1 MIKETDFQTYLY
13 INTTQYIIYVTDNKT
28 NEKIY
33 SERLAIEEN
42 STELKFRKMDEFLD
56 SNILKIEKK
65 LDSFIKDIYVILDSK
80 EFHSIKLSIKKDNN
94 GNLINSDTLIH
105 PLNDL
110 KNLCQ
115 SNLQNEK
122 IIHFLIEKYVIDNKT
137 NEKIYSEKLAI
148 EENSIEFK
156 FRKMDEFLDS
166 NILKIE
172 KKLDSFI
179 KDIYVILDS
188 KEFHSI
194 KLSIKKDNNGNLI
207 NSDALIHPLSD
218 LKNLCQS
225 NLFNKKIIHFF
236 IEKYVIDNKFYTSLP
251 ENVNCNHFSLDTE
264 FICLSNNLIENI
276 EKILKKYHISLN
288 QILSASYLEK
298 FKDNTDNTIFT
309 TASRIISAHN
319 SNEVLL
325 IGKAN
330 KKQGFFERF
339 FNFFN

>member
-1 MIKETDFQTYLY
+1 MIREADFQTYLY
-13 INTTQYIIYVTDNKT
+13 LNNTQYIIYVTDNKT

-33 SERLAIEEN
+33 SEKLAIEEN
-42 STELKFRKMDEFLD
+42 STELKF
-56 SNILKIEKK
+56 SKI
-65 LDSFIKDIYVILDSK
+65 
-80 EFHSIKLSIKKDNN
+80 
-94 GNLINSDTLIH
+94 
-105 PLNDL
+105 
-110 KNLCQ
+110 
-115 SNLQNEK
+115 
-122 IIHFLIEKYVIDNKT
+122 
-137 NEKIYSEKLAI
+137 
-148 EENSIEFK
+148 
-156 FRKMDEFLDS
+156 DEFLDS

-207 NSDALIHPLSD
+207 NSDALIHPLND

-251 ENVNCNHFSLDTE
+251 ENINCNIFSLDTE
-264 FICLSNNLIENI
+264 FICLSKNLIEDI
-276 EKILKKYHISLN
+276 EKTLKKYHISLT
-288 QILSASYLEK
+288 QILSASYVEK
-298 FKDNTDNTIFT
+298 LKDDSDYSIFT
-309 TASRIISAHN
+309 TASRIISGYN

-325 IGKAN
+325 TGKITQ
-330 KKQGFFERF
+330 KQGFFERF

>member
-1 MIKETDFQTYLY
+1 MIREADLQTYLY
-13 INTTQYIIYVTDNKT
+13 LNNTQYIIYVTDNKT

-33 SERLAIEEN
+33 SEKLAIEEN
-42 STELKFRKMDEFLD
+42 ST
-56 SNILKIEKK
+56 
-65 LDSFIKDIYVILDSK
+65 
-80 EFHSIKLSIKKDNN
+80 
-94 GNLINSDTLIH
+94 
-105 PLNDL
+105 
-110 KNLCQ
+110 
-115 SNLQNEK
+115 
-122 IIHFLIEKYVIDNKT
+122 
-137 NEKIYSEKLAI
+137 
-148 EENSIEFK
+148 EFK

-194 KLSIKKDNNGNLI
+194 KLSIKKNNNGNLI

-251 ENVNCNHFSLDTE
+251 DNVKCNIFSLDTE
-264 FICLSNNLIENI
+264 FICLSKNLIENI
-276 EKILKKYHISLN
+276 EKILKKYHISIN
-288 QILSASYLEK
+288 QILSAGYLEK

-309 TASRIISAHN
+309 TASRIISGHN

-325 IGKAN
+325 NGKTN

>member
-1 MIKETDFQTYLY
+1 MIREADFQTYLY
-13 INTTQYIIYVTDNKT
+13 LNNTQYIIYVTDNKT

-33 SERLAIEEN
+33 SEKLAIEEN
-42 STELKFRKMDEFLD
+42 ST
-56 SNILKIEKK
+56 
-65 LDSFIKDIYVILDSK
+65 
-80 EFHSIKLSIKKDNN
+80 
-94 GNLINSDTLIH
+94 
-105 PLNDL
+105 
-110 KNLCQ
+110 
-115 SNLQNEK
+115 
-122 IIHFLIEKYVIDNKT
+122 
-137 NEKIYSEKLAI
+137 
-148 EENSIEFK
+148 EFK

-225 NLFNKKIIHFF
+225 NLQNNKIVHFF
-236 IEKYVIDNKFYTSLP
+236 IEKYVIDNKFYTNLP
-251 ENVNCNHFSLDTE
+251 ENVNCNFFSLDTE
-264 FICLSNNLIENI
+264 FICLSKNLIENI
-276 EKILKKYHISLN
+276 EKTLKKYHISLIK
-288 QILSASYLEK
+288 ILSASYLEK
-298 FKDNTDNTIFT
+298 FKDNVDDTIFT
-309 TASRIISAHN
+309 TASRIISGHN
-319 SNEVLL
+319 DNEVLL
-325 IGKAN
+325 IDKIN

>member
-1 MIKETDFQTYLY
+1 MIKEADFQTYLFL
-13 INTTQYIIYVTDNKT
+13 NNTQYIIHVTDNKT

-33 SERLAIEEN
+33 SEKLAIEEN

-94 GNLINSDTLIH
+94 GNLINS
-105 PLNDL
+105 
-110 KNLCQ
+110 
-115 SNLQNEK
+115 E
-122 IIHFLIEKYVIDNKT
+122 
-137 NEKIYSEKLAI
+137 
-148 EENSIEFK
+148 
-156 FRKMDEFLDS
+156 
-166 NILKIE
+166 
-172 KKLDSFI
+172 
-179 KDIYVILDS
+179 
-188 KEFHSI
+188 
-194 KLSIKKDNNGNLI
+194 
-207 NSDALIHPLSD
+207 ALIHPLSD

-225 NLFNKKIIHFF
+225 NLLNKKIIHFF

-251 ENVNCNHFSLDTE
+251 ENVKCNIFSLDTE
-264 FICLSNNLIENI
+264 FICLSKNLIENI
-276 EKILKKYHISLN
+276 EKILKKYHISIN
-288 QILSASYLEK
+288 QILSAGYLEK

-309 TASRIISAHN
+309 TASRIIAGHN

-325 IGKAN
+325 TGKIN

>member
-1 MIKETDFQTYLY
+1 MTNKVDFQAYLY
-13 INTTQYIIYVTDNKT
+13 LNYNQFIIYVV
-28 NEKIY
+28 E
-33 SERLAIEEN
+33 
-42 STELKFRKMDEFLD
+42 
-56 SNILKIEKK
+56 IL
-65 LDSFIKDIYVILDSK
+65 
-80 EFHSIKLSIKKDNN
+80 
-94 GNLINSDTLIH
+94 
-105 PLNDL
+105 
-110 KNLCQ
+110 
-115 SNLQNEK
+115 
-122 IIHFLIEKYVIDNKT
+122 T
-137 NEKIYSEKLAI
+137 NEKIYSEKLTI
-148 EENSIEFK
+148 EENSKELK
-156 FRKMDEFLDS
+156 FDKLDQFLGS
-166 NILKIE
+166 NIFKIE
-172 KKLDSFI
+172 KKLNSFI

-264 FICLSNNLIENI
+264 FICLSKNLIENI

-288 QILSASYLEK
+288 QILSANYLEK
-298 FKDNTDNTIFT
+298 FKDNSDNTIFT
-309 TASRIISAHN
+309 TASRIISGHN

-325 IGKAN
+325 VGKV
-330 KKQGFFERF
+330 KKKLGFFERF

>member
-1 MIKETDFQTYLY
+1 MIREADFQTYLY
-13 INTTQYIIYVTDNKT
+13 LNNTQYIIYVTDNKT

-33 SERLAIEEN
+33 SEKLAIEEN

-94 GNLINSDTLIH
+94 GNLINS
-105 PLNDL
+105 
-110 KNLCQ
+110 
-115 SNLQNEK
+115 E
-122 IIHFLIEKYVIDNKT
+122 
-137 NEKIYSEKLAI
+137 
-148 EENSIEFK
+148 
-156 FRKMDEFLDS
+156 
-166 NILKIE
+166 
-172 KKLDSFI
+172 
-179 KDIYVILDS
+179 
-188 KEFHSI
+188 
-194 KLSIKKDNNGNLI
+194 
-207 NSDALIHPLSD
+207 ALIHPLSD

-225 NLFNKKIIHFF
+225 NLLNKIIIHLI

-251 ENVNCNHFSLDTE
+251 ENIKCNIFSLDTE
-264 FICLSNNLIENI
+264 FICLSKNLIENI

-288 QILSASYLEK
+288 QILSARYVEK

-309 TASRIISAHN
+309 TASRIISGHN

-325 IGKAN
+325 TGKTT

>member
-1 MIKETDFQTYLY
+1 MTREADYQTYLY
-13 INTTQYIIYVTDNKT
+13 LNNTQYIIYVTDNKL

-33 SERLAIEEN
+33 SEKLTLEEN
-42 STELKFRKMDEFLD
+42 SSKLKFSKLDEFLD

-65 LDSFIKDIYVILDSK
+65 LNNFINDVYVILDSK

-94 GNLINSDTLIH
+94 GNLINSEALIH

-122 IIHFLIEKYVIDNKT
+122 VIHFLIEKYVIDNK
-137 NEKIYSEKLAI
+137 
-148 EENSIEFK
+148 
-156 FRKMDEFLDS
+156 
-166 NILKIE
+166 
-172 KKLDSFI
+172 
-179 KDIYVILDS
+179 
-188 KEFHSI
+188 
-194 KLSIKKDNNGNLI
+194 
-207 NSDALIHPLSD
+207 
-218 LKNLCQS
+218 
-225 NLFNKKIIHFF
+225 
-236 IEKYVIDNKFYTSLP
+236 FYTTLP
-251 ENVNCNHFSLDTE
+251 ENINCNIFSLDTE
-264 FICLSNNLIENI
+264 FICLSKNLIENI

-288 QILSASYLEK
+288 QILSATYVEK

-309 TASRIISAHN
+309 TASRIISGHN

-325 IGKAN
+325 IGKIN